1 MYIKDR
7 KNWVKKIMEIS
18 QIEGFQRADEIAQA
32 VIKLFQASI
41 SQILAKEISESV
53 PADLSE
59 GWNLIRKRNIWGEID
74 TIEKRKDFVKKLMEI
89 TEINDYKRADEI
101 AQVVLKLLQVTLDED
116 LLKKVSASVPPD
128 LKKGWEM
135 IEQRQW
141 RALDFMK
148 QEAVRTIIR

>member
-7 KNWVKKIMEIS
+7 KNWIKKIMEIA
-18 QIEGFQRADEIAQA
+18 QIEGFQQADEIAQA
-32 VIKLFQASI
+32 VVKLFQASI

-59 GWNLIRKRNIWGEID
+59 GWNLIHKRNIWGEID

-116 LLKKVSASVPPD
+116 LSKKVAASVPPD